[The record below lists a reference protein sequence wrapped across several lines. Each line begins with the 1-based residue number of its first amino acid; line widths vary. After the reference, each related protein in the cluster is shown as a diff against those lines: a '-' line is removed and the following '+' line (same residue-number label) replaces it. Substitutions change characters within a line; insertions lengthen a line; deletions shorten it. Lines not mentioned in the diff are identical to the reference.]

1 LTIIVLGE
9 TLLASGHAIKALN
22 EHFSP
27 LLMCTV
33 IGGLLITFSMWWFY
47 FDEHEHKRLQYSN
60 RGYMWSYGHILVFIS
75 ISTVGAGLEVMNDK
89 IGGHAEVSL
98 HVANAM
104 VAVPTAIFMVSMW
117 LLHDLF
123 SKRSFEAKLLY
134 PAAAMLVL
142 TTPFFEYGTFA
153 VGLLLLLTLAIRL
166 KMDTASSPTE
176 YVTNL

>member
-1 LTIIVLGE
+1 
-9 TLLASGHAIKALN
+9 
-22 EHFSP
+22 
-27 LLMCTV
+27 
-33 IGGLLITFSMWWFY
+33 
-47 FDEHEHKRLQYSN
+47 
-60 RGYMWSYGHILVFIS
+60 MWSYGHILVFIS
-75 ISTVGAGLEVMNDK
+75 ISTVGAALEVMNDK

-98 HVANAM
+98 HVVNAM
-104 VAVPTAIFMVSMW
+104 VVVPTAIFMVSMW

-123 SKRSFEAKLLY
+123 SKRSFEANLLY